1 MKVKIFGDVVRL
13 ESSLKEKDFE
23 LLARFDKEIVL
34 VDEKENEVFRINFRK
49 GETGSV
55 SSFGINYNSVTE
67 EGYVA
72 ISITLPGKTK
82 EEIKD
87 FLKTELAQTI
97 LEAKEAETGAR
108 YLVTEVKNMQEEVE
122 DIIEDEDGDE
132 EAAE

>member
-23 LLARFDKEIVL
+23 LLARFNKEIVI

-67 EGYVA
+67 EGYA
-72 ISITLPGKTK
+72 SISITLPGKTK

-87 FLKTELAQTI
+87 FLKTELAKTI
-97 LEAKEAETGAR
+97 IEAKETEAEAK
-108 YLVTEVKNMQEEVE
+108 YLITTVKNMQEEVE